1 MNFQLRPAFR
11 RMLVNLFVFGTL
23 KRGFPL
29 HKAGLSG
36 AACIGACR
44 TRERFPMLIA
54 GPRFAPMMFNEPG
67 LGFHVRGELYAVDD
81 RALAGLDRIES
92 VGKPGNLRVPIEVEP
107 IEGGPHVLAQAYMKS
122 RRLADPVHSGYLD
135 FYDDRRFKLHAN
147 D

>member
-1 MNFQLRPAFR
+1 MR
-11 RMLVNLFVFGTL
+11 VNLFVFGTL

-29 HKAGLSG
+29 HKAGLFG
-36 AACIGACR
+36 AASLGACR
-44 TRERFPMLIA
+44 TLERFPMLIA

-67 LGFHVRGELYAVDD
+67 RGFHVRGELYAVDD
-81 RALAGLDRIES
+81 RALARLDRIES
-92 VGKPGNLRVPIEVEP
+92 VGQPGNLRVPIEVEP

-135 FYDDRRFKLHAN
+135 FYEDRRFKLHESSAKPLS